1 MRVSQVTLDDT
12 GRHGGMSSCSDAVGH
27 KTVVVVDVLRAFT
40 VAALALDAGARAVRC
55 VRTVDEALVERAANP
70 GSLAMG
76 EVNGRRVPGF
86 DLGNSPTELA
96 GADLEG
102 RLLVQRTSAGTQGL
116 VGAAGSAAVLFA
128 ASFVCAGATARAVA
142 AVQPVDVTFVL
153 TGVDERNGD
162 EDRACADYI
171 AALLT
176 GGDADP
182 EPYLRRV
189 RASDAAQAFT
199 GNNDSDFPVSDLEHA
214 IRLDAV
220 DVALRADVRGAHPTL
235 TAYTPPAR
243 A

>member
-1 MRVSQVTLDDT
+1 MRLRQVTLEDP
-12 GRHGGMSSCSDAVGH
+12 GRHGGV
-27 KTVVVVDVLRAFT
+27 VVVVDVLRAFT
-40 VAALALDAGARAVRC
+40 VAALALHAGARAIRC
-55 VRTVDEALVERAANP
+55 VRTVTEALAERAANP

-96 GADLEG
+96 AADLEG
-102 RLLVQRTSAGTQGL
+102 RLLVHRTSAGTQGL

-142 AVQPVDVTFVL
+142 SVRSDDVTFVL
-153 TGVDERNGD
+153 TGVGDRDGD

-199 GNNDSDFPVSDLEHA
+199 GNDDPDLPASDIEHA
-214 IRLDAV
+214 VRLDAV
-220 DVALRADVRGAHPTL
+220 DVALRADVDGAHPTL
-235 TAYTPPAR
+235 TAYAPPAR